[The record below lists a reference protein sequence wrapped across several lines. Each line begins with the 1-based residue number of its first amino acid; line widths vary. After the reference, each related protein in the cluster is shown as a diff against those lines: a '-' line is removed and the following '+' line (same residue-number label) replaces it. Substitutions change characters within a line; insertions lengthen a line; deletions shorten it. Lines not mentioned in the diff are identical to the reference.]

1 MFFPCDL
8 PTAST
13 LTFQSTLPTQSAAG
27 WIFTAYQDGQLT
39 NGPRSLPHI
48 EDRVHEALVYL
59 RLNTL
64 AEIFHISQ
72 PTVCPLTTAL
82 DRYLQTLVELACL
95 TFDDI
100 DPYVDLIVDA
110 TLRLNWDFK
119 DLLSGGLF

>member
-1 MFFPCDL
+1 M
-8 PTAST
+8 
-13 LTFQSTLPTQSAAG
+13 
-27 WIFTAYQDGQLT
+27 
-39 NGPRSLPHI
+39 
-48 EDRVHEALVYL
+48 YL